1 MDSTSTFGID
11 QATGVTHAL
20 SAHGSDWLW
29 AVTAVYLV
37 VFLVLLGLC
46 FATPE
51 ADRVFHYLF
60 TCMLLAG
67 STIYFAQAADLG
79 WTAVDDRQ
87 LFWAKYANWA
97 VSFPAAAI
105 ALGLLADVSWTTIF
119 TNVFSCLLW
128 VVSYLCGSFVVSSSY
143 RWGLFAFGTLAYTIL
158 AMSTLNESREAAQR
172 QGQGMA
178 RDYMVLASV
187 ANAAWLLYPVA
198 WGLGDGSG
206 TIGVTAAWVFVG
218 VLDVVQT
225 PVLAVAF
232 VVLSRRWD
240 YARLNL
246 NLSESRSGWHA
257 GEASGI
263 HGSSHDD
270 INGNGD
276 NGKDFARPDALPL
289 QETAA

>member
-1 MDSTSTFGID
+1 MDHVTRSLGAIGTNPP
-11 QATGVTHAL
+11 TGVSQAL
-20 SAHGSDWLW
+20 SVHGSDWLW

-37 VFLVLLGLC
+37 VFLVLLRFC
-46 FATPE
+46 FTTPE

-60 TCMLLAG
+60 TCTLLAG
-67 STIYFAQAADLG
+67 STAYFAQAADLG
-79 WTAVDDRQ
+79 WTAVVDGSDGGHQ

-105 ALGLLADVSWTTIF
+105 ALGLLSDVSWTTIF

-128 VVSYLCGSFVVSSSY
+128 VVTYFVASLVHSSY
-143 RWGLFAFGTLAYTIL
+143 RWGLFAFGTLAWLIL

-172 QGQGMA
+172 QGMA
-178 RDYMVLASV
+178 RDYVVLAAI

-206 TIGVTAAWVFVG
+206 TIGVTATWIFVG
-218 VLDVVQT
+218 VLDLVQT
-225 PVLAVAF
+225 PMLAVAF
-232 VVLSRRWD
+232 VVLSRRWN

-257 GEASGI
+257 DDSGRGGSAKDGAS
-263 HGSSHDD
+263 
-270 INGNGD
+270 
-276 NGKDFARPDALPL
+276 PEALPL
-289 QETAA
+289 QETSA